1 VRSGNGGVT
10 AIRPRGEPAHY
21 SDEAKKGEGAGVTKI
36 GFFAGEGKSGGPR
49 RRFESRRPQEPELYC
64 SKLERDGELMIA
76 VDVTTTQLRWTRRS
90 KEPN

>member
-36 GFFAGEGKSGGPR
+36 GFFAGEGKSGTHLKR
-49 RRFESRRPQEPELYC
+49 RRAQEPELCC
-64 SKLERDGELMIA
+64 SKQTGAELMVA
-76 VDVTTTQLRWTRRS
+76 VT
-90 KEPN
+90 

>member
-1 VRSGNGGVT
+1 MRSGNGGVT

-49 RRFESRRPQEPELYC
+49 THFDPAEARRAREQEL
-64 SKLERDGELMIA
+64 
-76 VDVTTTQLRWTRRS
+76 
-90 KEPN
+90 